1 MRIGPVSSFA
11 ITALVVA
18 FSSLPARSSG
28 VGDSGRAVAYQDSSG
43 VLHPLIAMAPD
54 ATTGATTGTV
64 EVTYSIKLVSTFAK
78 GTTFNCSSSLSGLQI
93 TSKGASASY
102 GESESV
108 VATVSGSTATCVTT
122 IPYSWV
128 LLPASTSLLS
138 ETFNGQY
145 SVSAI
150 QIPSSVSTETGITS
164 RSSSGTFVA
173 LTTIPSSGTTSK
185 YTVNVTL

>member
-1 MRIGPVSSFA
+1 MRIRPVSSFA
-11 ITALVVA
+11 IVALVVA
-18 FSSLPARSSG
+18 FPALPARSSG

-43 VLHPLIAMAPD
+43 VLHSLIAIAPD
-54 ATTGATTGTV
+54 ATTSATTGTV

-78 GTTFNCSSSLSGLQI
+78 GTTFNCSSSLSGLQV
-93 TSKGASASY
+93 TSKGATASY
-102 GESESV
+102 SENESV
-108 VATVSGSTATCVTT
+108 IATVSGSTATCVTT

-138 ETFNGQY
+138 EAFDGQY

-150 QIPSSVSTETGITS
+150 QIPTSGSTEAGITS
-164 RSSSGTFVA
+164 RSSSATFVS
-173 LTTIPSSGTTSK
+173 LTAIPSSGTTSK